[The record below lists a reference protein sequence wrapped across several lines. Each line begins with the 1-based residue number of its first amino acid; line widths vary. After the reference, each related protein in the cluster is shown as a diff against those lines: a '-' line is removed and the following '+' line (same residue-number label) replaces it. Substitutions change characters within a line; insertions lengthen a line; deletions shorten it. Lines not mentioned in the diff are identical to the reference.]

1 MTEITLPLWQVFSIG
16 ITVVLAFIGFAAG
29 AWKVIS
35 KIQASQ
41 VQSSLAALTKSV
53 DEIKRDMAAAV
64 ERAEAQA
71 AEAKAKADEV
81 EKNLLRLLAELPL
94 AYVRREDWVRG
105 QTVIEAKLDALAAKF
120 DACKE
125 RNNVC

>member
-1 MTEITLPLWQVFSIG
+1 MTEVTIPLWQLASVG
-16 ITVVLAFIGFAAG
+16 VTVAVAFIAFAAG
-29 AWKVIS
+29 AWKIIS

-41 VQSSLAALTKSV
+41 VKSSMDTLATTVA
-53 DEIKRDMAAAV
+53 DIKREAGAA
-64 ERAEAQA
+64 
-71 AEAKAKADEV
+71 KDKADEV
-81 EKNLLRLLAELPL
+81 ERNLLRLIADLPL